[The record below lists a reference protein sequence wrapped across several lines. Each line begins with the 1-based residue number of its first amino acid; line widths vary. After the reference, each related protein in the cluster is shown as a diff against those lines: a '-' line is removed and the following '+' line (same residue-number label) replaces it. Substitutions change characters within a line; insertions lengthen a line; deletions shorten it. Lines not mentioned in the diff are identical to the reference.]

1 MKLKNKIFIILPLL
15 LASCN
20 PINNS
25 NDIVEIHGNLQMEIN
40 TTQQLT
46 LSKEIDNVIW
56 SSSNDFIAR
65 VKNGLVT
72 AYNVGNVTI
81 NAKYDDKVASFDIE
95 VIKSLN
101 INSLNGLISILNENK
116 NNEVNYQEIHYT
128 EQANKSNTEEKLYRF
143 NNNYYVDK
151 KENYVTALGQQV
163 IDNSQ
168 EFYGE
173 YNKYCYDL
181 NIGNNSYVSKKKI
194 VEENAKDNEI
204 SKENL
209 NNKLNQ
215 SIYLNRFITKFSDS
229 YTGYVDTKDIIVESV
244 IDKEIKTN
252 YFSFSKHVWD
262 NKINCD
268 YKTYT
273 SNFIFDLDGKL
284 KSIDYQFKNY
294 GDDQYNIELNK
305 LNDDAEVKEYSSI
318 KIEFLNENSLSTSPL
333 IPTNYFINEI
343 KEVIYQ
349 TNIKVGDIL
358 VNKNVKATSFIPNTA
373 LDYDNIEIYDVINPN
388 DKVVISYDNGIYT
401 ASSQG
406 EATLK
411 IRMKNSLDVTYLLKV
426 EVKSVE
432 INKNKCS

>member
-25 NDIVEIHGNLQMEIN
+25 NDIVEIHGNLQMEVN
-40 TTQQLT
+40 STQQLT

-181 NIGNNSYVSKKKI
+181 NIGNNSYVPEKKI

-343 KEVIYQ
+343 KEAIYQ

-426 EVKSVE
+426 EVK
-432 INKNKCS
+432 

>member
-1 MKLKNKIFIILPLL
+1 MKLKNKFLIILPLI

-20 PINNS
+20 SINNS
-25 NDIVEIHGNLQMEIN
+25 NDVVEIKGNLQMEVN

-116 NNEVNYQEIHYT
+116 NNEVNYQEIHYI

-143 NNNYYVDK
+143 NNNYYIDK

-181 NIGNNSYVSKKKI
+181 SIGNNSYVSKKKI

-305 LNDDAEVKEYSSI
+305 LNDDAKVKEYSSI

-343 KEVIYQ
+343 KEAIYQ

-426 EVKSVE
+426 EVK
-432 INKNKCS
+432 

>member
-1 MKLKNKIFIILPLL
+1 MKLKNKFLIILPLI

-20 PINNS
+20 SINNS
-25 NDIVEIHGNLQMEIN
+25 NDVVEIKGNLQMEVN

-116 NNEVNYQEIHYT
+116 NNEVNYQEIHYI

-181 NIGNNSYVSKKKI
+181 SIGNNSYVSKKKI

-252 YFSFSKHVWD
+252 YSSFSKHVWD

-343 KEVIYQ
+343 KEAIYQ

-426 EVKSVE
+426 EVK
-432 INKNKCS
+432 

>member
-1 MKLKNKIFIILPLL
+1 MKLKNKFLIILPLI

-20 PINNS
+20 SINNS
-25 NDIVEIHGNLQMEIN
+25 DDIVEIKGNLQMEIN

-46 LSKEIDNVIW
+46 LSKDIDNVIW

-343 KEVIYQ
+343 KEAIYQ

-426 EVKSVE
+426 EVK
-432 INKNKCS
+432 

>member
-25 NDIVEIHGNLQMEIN
+25 NDIVEIKGNLQMEIN

-343 KEVIYQ
+343 KEAIYQ

-426 EVKSVE
+426 EVK
-432 INKNKCS
+432 

>member
-25 NDIVEIHGNLQMEIN
+25 NDIVEIHGNLQMEVN
-40 TTQQLT
+40 STQQLT

-343 KEVIYQ
+343 KEAIYQ

-426 EVKSVE
+426 EVK
-432 INKNKCS
+432 

>member
-1 MKLKNKIFIILPLL
+1 MKIKNKIFIILPLL

-20 PINNS
+20 PVNNS
-25 NDIVEIHGNLQMEIN
+25 NDIVEIQGNLQMEVN
-40 TTQQLT
+40 STQQLT

-72 AYNVGNVTI
+72 AYNVGNVI
-81 NAKYDDKVASFDIE
+81 IEAKYDDKVASFNIE

-101 INSLNGLISILNENK
+101 INSLNSLLSFLNENK
-116 NNEVNYQEIHYT
+116 NDEVSYQEIHYV
-128 EQANKSNTEEKLYRF
+128 EQTNKGNTEEKLYRF
-143 NNNYYVDK
+143 NNYYYIDK

-194 VEENAKDNEI
+194 VEENAQDNEI

-252 YFSFSKHVWD
+252 YFSFSKHVWE

-294 GDDQYNIELNK
+294 GDDQYNIELDK
-305 LNDDAEVKEYSSI
+305 LNDDAEVKEYSSV
-318 KIEFLNENSLSTSPL
+318 KIEFLDKNSLTTSPL

-343 KEVIYQ
+343 KEAIYQ

-426 EVKSVE
+426 EVK
-432 INKNKCS
+432 

>member
-1 MKLKNKIFIILPLL
+1 MKLKNKFLIILPLI

-20 PINNS
+20 SINNS
-25 NDIVEIHGNLQMEIN
+25 DDIVEIKGNLQMEIN

-46 LSKEIDNVIW
+46 LSKDIDNVIW

-151 KENYVTALGQQV
+151 KENYLTALGQQV

-204 SKENL
+204 SKDNL

-284 KSIDYQFKNY
+284 KSINYQFKNY

-305 LNDDAEVKEYSSI
+305 LNDDAEVKEYSYI

-343 KEVIYQ
+343 KEAIYQ

-373 LDYDNIEIYDVINPN
+373 LDYGNIEIYDVINPN

-426 EVKSVE
+426 EVK
-432 INKNKCS
+432 

>member
-1 MKLKNKIFIILPLL
+1 MKLKNKFLIILPLI

-20 PINNS
+20 SINNS
-25 NDIVEIHGNLQMEIN
+25 DDIVEIKGNLQMEIN

-116 NNEVNYQEIHYT
+116 NNEVNYQEIHYI

-181 NIGNNSYVSKKKI
+181 SIGNNSYVSKKKI

-284 KSIDYQFKNY
+284 KSVDYQFKNY

-318 KIEFLNENSLSTSPL
+318 KIEFLNDNSLSTSPL

-343 KEVIYQ
+343 KEAIYQ

-426 EVKSVE
+426 EVK
-432 INKNKCS
+432 

>member
-1 MKLKNKIFIILPLL
+1 MKIKNKIFIILPLL

-20 PINNS
+20 PVNNS
-25 NDIVEIHGNLQMEIN
+25 NDIVEIQGNLQMEVN
-40 TTQQLT
+40 STQQLT

-72 AYNVGNVTI
+72 AYNVGNVI
-81 NAKYDDKVASFDIE
+81 IEAKYDDKVASFNIE

-101 INSLNGLISILNENK
+101 INSLNSLLSFLNENK
-116 NNEVNYQEIHYT
+116 NDEVSYQEIHYV
-128 EQANKSNTEEKLYRF
+128 EQTNKGNTEEKLYRF
-143 NNNYYVDK
+143 NNYYYIDK
-151 KENYVTALGQQV
+151 KENYVTALGQPV
-163 IDNSQ
+163 KKNSQ

-173 YNKYCYDL
+173 YNSYCYDL
-181 NIGNNSYVSKKKI
+181 SIGNNSYVSKKKI
-194 VEENAKDNEI
+194 VETNAQDNEI
-204 SKENL
+204 NKDDL

-215 SIYLNRFITKFSDS
+215 SIYLNRFLTKFNES

-244 IDKEIKTN
+244 IGKDVKTK
-252 YFSFSKHVWD
+252 YTSFSKHVWD
-262 NKINCD
+262 NKVNCD
-268 YKTYT
+268 YKTFT
-273 SNFIFDLDGKL
+273 SNFVFDLNGKL
-284 KSIDYQFKNY
+284 KSIDYQFNNY

-305 LNDDAEVKEYSSI
+305 LNDDAKVKEYSSI

-343 KEVIYQ
+343 KEAIYQ

-411 IRMKNSLDVTYLLKV
+411 IRMKNSLDVTYSLKV
-426 EVKSVE
+426 EVK
-432 INKNKCS
+432 

>member
-1 MKLKNKIFIILPLL
+1 MKLKNKIFVILPLL

-25 NDIVEIHGNLQMEIN
+25 NDIVEIHGNLQMEVN
-40 TTQQLT
+40 STQQLT

-273 SNFIFDLDGKL
+273 SNFIFNLDGKL

-343 KEVIYQ
+343 KEAIYQ

-411 IRMKNSLDVTYLLKV
+411 IRMKNSLDVTYSLKV
-426 EVKSVE
+426 EVK
-432 INKNKCS
+432 

>member
-1 MKLKNKIFIILPLL
+1 MKLKNKFLIILPLI

-20 PINNS
+20 SINNS
-25 NDIVEIHGNLQMEIN
+25 NDVVEIKGNLQMEVN

-116 NNEVNYQEIHYT
+116 NNEVNYQEIHYI

-343 KEVIYQ
+343 KEAIYQ

-426 EVKSVE
+426 EVK
-432 INKNKCS
+432 